1 MPNNLE
7 FQLDWVSIDLIFES
21 LIGGKKDSA
30 QPLYCFLFFF
40 NIQTNYYHQNFGYFC
55 NEGLRPRHRVDP
67 ALYCTTYEIVKLEV
81 LCVNG
86 IVYFFL

>member
-1 MPNNLE
+1 MIQHSYIYFWPNNLE

-30 QPLYCFLFFF
+30 QPLYCFFFFFFFFF

-55 NEGLRPRHRVDP
+55 NE
-67 ALYCTTYEIVKLEV
+67 ALDLDIELTLLCIVPHMKL
-81 LCVNG
+81 
-86 IVYFFL
+86 